1 MTSPS
6 ARRWVVLALVFLGI
20 LVSYIDRGNLS
31 IAAETIM
38 RDLRL
43 DPKSMGLLLSAFFWT
58 YAICQIPAGLLVD
71 RLGIRSVYASAFLVW
86 SLASASIALSRA
98 WPDILASRLALG
110 LAESVGPL
118 ASLAFIR
125 SHFSKHEQGLPVSI
139 YIAGQNLGP
148 AFGALLGATLL
159 TDFGWRPMFAVTGL
173 GALLWVPIWLYFA
186 PRPSPA
192 PTVALSAAGTFRWRA
207 ILSSPAF
214 WTMSACSFFLSYY
227 WYFLLTWMPAYM
239 TMSRG
244 FSTLGMGRSLSTPL
258 FVMAVSNLLAGWL
271 ADRLASKT
279 GKPFRVRIAFAAAGL
294 TGAAS
299 ILLLNLT
306 TGRSPVLP
314 ILVLSIC
321 SFGIASSN
329 FWTISQSASPVAIVG
344 RAIGFLNTLSQ
355 IAGAVAPIVTG
366 WSLGPQ
372 KNFHFAILVAG
383 ICPLIAAACLLIA
396 GRGLPKLIGALEIRP
411 PVRVL

>member
-1 MTSPS
+1 MLPPS
-6 ARRWVVLALVFLGI
+6 SRRWVVLALVFLGI

-43 DPKSMGLLLSAFFWT
+43 DPKSMGVLLSAFFWT

-71 RLGIRSVYASAFLVW
+71 RFGIRSVYGGAFLVW

-125 SHFSKHEQGLPVSI
+125 ANFSRREHGLPVSI
-139 YIAGQNLGP
+139 YIAGQTLGP

-159 TDFGWRPMFAVTGL
+159 TDFGWRAMFAVTGL
-173 GALLWVPIWLYFA
+173 GALLWIPAWLYFA
-186 PRPSPA
+186 PRPAPA
-192 PTVALSAAGTFRWRA
+192 PVIASSAHGTIRWVA
-207 ILSSPAF
+207 ILSSPSF
-214 WTMSACSFFLSYY
+214 WTMSAASFFLSYY
-227 WYFLLTWMPAYM
+227 WYFVLTWMPAYM

-244 FSTLGMGRSLSTPL
+244 FSTLGMGRILSTPL
-258 FVMAVSNLLAGWL
+258 FLMAATNVLTGWL
-271 ADRLASKT
+271 ADRLSAKT
-279 GKPFRVRIAFAAAGL
+279 GKPFWVRIGFGAAGL

-299 ILLLNLT
+299 ILLLVVT
-306 TGRSPVLP
+306 TGRGPVLP
-314 ILVLSIC
+314 ILIVSIC
-321 SFGIASSN
+321 SFGVASSN
-329 FWTISQSASPVAIVG
+329 FWAISQSASPVAIVG
-344 RAIGFLNTLSQ
+344 RAIGYLNTLSQ
-355 IAGAVAPIVTG
+355 IAGAVAPLVTG

-372 KNFHFAILVAG
+372 KDFRFAILLAG
-383 ICPLIAAACLLIA
+383 ICPLIAAACLIIA
-396 GRGLPKLIGALEIRP
+396 GIGLPKLIEALERRP
-411 PVRVL
+411 LSVTP